1 MVKGLVKVRDGKVQL
16 NCQQAQ
22 RYQPQDTPSPSKG
35 GGEGERRHL
44 IINLNQTGNAEEDIE
59 CLRKVISILHNY
71 PGQDRVSLAII
82 VEDETTNLDMP
93 EITVNYCPELA
104 SELSSILGEGN
115 LRFEQR
121 LM

>member
-1 MVKGLVKVRDGKVQL
+1 
-16 NCQQAQ
+16 
-22 RYQPQDTPSPSKG
+22 
-35 GGEGERRHL
+35 
-44 IINLNQTGNAEEDIE
+44 LNQTGNAEEDIE

-93 EITVNYCPELA
+93 EVTINYCPELA
-104 SELSSILGEGN
+104 SELSNILGEGN